1 MHGPGLEPDWG
12 KTIVDD
18 ILGATEEIWIWTGY
32 RVISRNHTVNF
43 VQYDV
48 IFFFWMLF
56 FFKSLLFRDK
66 PKCFG
71 SRIVCICNFKYFN
84 TVNISTKFLALLFIP
99 RYSIIQNNLILWSL
113 TFYSCS
119 VKFLKGCFLHF
130 KCQSWISTERKIKTQ
145 IVITVFNTMLLIF
158 CRKFF
163 FPPFIQKP

>member
-84 TVNISTKFLALLFIP
+84 RRNKESWKEKKLTEDENQSRIGTKKFESRNPKGLVKIVP
-99 RYSIIQNNLILWSL
+99 VYS
-113 TFYSCS
+113 
-119 VKFLKGCFLHF
+119 
-130 KCQSWISTERKIKTQ
+130 
-145 IVITVFNTMLLIF
+145 
-158 CRKFF
+158 
-163 FPPFIQKP
+163 